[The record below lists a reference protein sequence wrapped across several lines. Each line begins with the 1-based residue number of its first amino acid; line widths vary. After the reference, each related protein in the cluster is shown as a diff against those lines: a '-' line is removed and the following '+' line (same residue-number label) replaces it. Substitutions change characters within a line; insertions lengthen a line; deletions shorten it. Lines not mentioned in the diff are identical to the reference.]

1 MAVCWFPSRHGK
13 NMPITRQPLGSTH
26 DGRPVDGYM
35 LTNDAGMAAKIITY
49 GGILMSLQVPD
60 RHGRLTDVVL
70 GFDTLAPYLGEHP
83 YFGAIIGRYA
93 NRIAQGRFRL
103 QGMDYQLACN
113 NGPNHLHGGR
123 AGFDRRLWR
132 ARPSGP
138 ETEPRLT
145 LSYLSPD
152 SEEGYP
158 GNLQAEVTYT
168 LTARNELRLDYRAQ
182 TDAPTIINLSH
193 HAYFNL
199 AGCGTVLDHRL
210 RLLAD
215 RFLPVDD
222 TLIPTGEQAP
232 VTDTV
237 MDFQRLTPIGARLQ
251 PDDEQLR
258 RAAGGYD
265 HNWIVSKAPGHCQL
279 AAEFTEPSSGRRMSV
294 YTTQPGI
301 QFYSGNFLDG
311 RLCGK
316 GGRFYEKH
324 AGFCLEPQH
333 FPDSPNQPAFPSTL
347 LQPTDDYRHTTVYRF
362 DAGLRL

>member
-1 MAVCWFPSRHGK
+1 
-13 NMPITRQPLGSTH
+13 MPITRQPLGSTH
-26 DGRPVDGYM
+26 DGRPVDGYT
-35 LTNDAGMAAKIITY
+35 LANDAGMAAKIMTY

-70 GFDTLAPYLGEHP
+70 GFDTLTPYLGEHP

-93 NRIAQGRFRL
+93 NRIARGRFRV
-103 QGMDYQLACN
+103 QDVDYQLACN

-123 AGFDRRLWR
+123 TGFDRRLWR
-132 ARPSGP
+132 ARPSGS
-138 ETEPRLT
+138 EAEPQLT

-152 SEEGYP
+152 GEEGYP
-158 GNLQAEVTYT
+158 GNLQTEVAYT
-168 LTARNELRLDYRAQ
+168 LTARNELRLDFRAQ

-199 AGCGTVLDHRL
+199 AGYGTVLDHHL

-222 TLIPTGEQAP
+222 TLIPTGEQAL
-232 VTDTV
+232 VAGTA
-237 MDFQRLTPIGARLQ
+237 MDFQRLTPIGSRLQ

-265 HNWIVSKAPGHCQL
+265 HNWIVTKASGRCQL
-279 AAEFTEPSSGRRMSV
+279 AAEVAEPSSGRRMSV

-333 FPDSPNQPAFPSTL
+333 FPDSPNQPGFPSTL
-347 LQPTDDYRHTTVYRF
+347 LQPADDYRHTIVYRF
-362 DAGLRL
+362 DAGLLP